1 MTFRKFPRVLVAGVL
16 VLAACQD
23 SPNPLEP
30 PSAASLLRGDGQDR
44 MAAAFAKA
52 SPQVLALAGT
62 VFADHDEVAGR
73 LLFGVENERVIPAVQ
88 NVLTRLGIST
98 DDYSIRVTAS
108 ILNMVTLRDKFRP
121 TGGGIQIHFFIYLC
135 TLGFNVSHPDGRS
148 FITNSHCTERQGGT
162 EGTLYYQP
170 TSTTDPTVIATEADD
185 PEYFR
190 GGACPTGRKC
200 RYSDASRAAYSASV
214 ESTQGEI
221 LKTTGPNNNSITVDG
236 FFTVTSQDN
245 AGSGAPV
252 GTRVSKVG
260 RTSGWTQGQVTNT
273 CVTTNVFGS
282 NVTQLCQTFV
292 AAAVRAGDSGSPVF
306 KSKGGKRVELLG
318 ILWGGSG
325 DGSTYVFS
333 PLNQIQQ
340 ELGTFTAT
348 N

>member
-1 MTFRKFPRVLVAGVL
+1 MSLRKVSRSFVASLVI
-16 VLAACQD
+16 LAACQD
-23 SPNPLEP
+23 SPNPFEP
-30 PSAASLLRGDGQDR
+30 PDGASFSRSDGQDR

-62 VFADHDEVAGR
+62 VFADHDEAAGR

-88 NVLTRLGIST
+88 TLLARLGISSA
-98 DDYSIRVTAS
+98 DYSIRVTAP
-108 ILNMVTLRDKFRP
+108 ILNMVTLRDRFRP
-121 TGGGIQIHFFIYLC
+121 TQGGIQIHFFIYLC

-170 TSTTDPTVIATEADD
+170 TSSTDPTVIATEADD

-190 GGACPTGRKC
+190 GGVCPTGRRC

-214 ESTQGEI
+214 GSMQGEI
-221 LKTTGPNNNSITVDG
+221 AKTTGANNNSIMVDG
-236 FFTVTSQDN
+236 LFTITSQDN
-245 AGSGAPV
+245 AGTGAPV
-252 GTRVSKVG
+252 GTTVSKVG
-260 RTSGWTQGQVTNT
+260 RTSGWTRGPVTNS
-273 CVTTNVFGS
+273 CVHTNVFGS
-282 NVTQLCQTFV
+282 NITQLCQTFV
-292 AAAVRAGDSGSPVF
+292 AAGVRAGDSGSPVF
-306 KSKGGKRVELLG
+306 KSKGGRRVELLG

-325 DGSTYVFS
+325 DGSLYVFS

-340 ELGTFTAT
+340 ELGSFTAT

>member
-1 MTFRKFPRVLVAGVL
+1 MNLRNAPRILVAGLL
-16 VLAACQD
+16 VVAACQD
-23 SPNPLEP
+23 SPLPFEP
-30 PSAASLLRGDGQDR
+30 SDTASFARADQQDR

-62 VFADHDEVAGR
+62 VFADHDEVAGQ

-88 NVLTRLGIST
+88 NVLTRLGISSA
-98 DDYSIRVTAS
+98 DYSIRVTAP

-121 TGGGIQIHFFIYLC
+121 THGGIQIHFFIYLC

-162 EGTLYYQP
+162 EETLYYQP
-170 TSTTDPTVIATEADD
+170 TSSTDPTVVATEADD

-190 GGACPTGRKC
+190 GGVCPRGRKC
-200 RYSDASRAAYSASV
+200 RYSDASRAAYSSSV
-214 ESTQGEI
+214 ESNQGSI

-236 FFTVTSQDN
+236 LFTVTSQDN
-245 AGSGAPV
+245 AGTGAPV
-252 GTRVSKVG
+252 GTTVSKIG
-260 RTSGWTQGQVTNT
+260 RTSGWTRGPVTNS
-273 CVTTNVFGS
+273 CVHTNVFGS
-282 NVTQLCQTFV
+282 NITQLCQTFV

-306 KSKGGKRVELLG
+306 KTRGANRVELLG

-325 DGSTYVFS
+325 DGSMYVFS

-340 ELGTFTAT
+340 ELGSFTAT